1 MSEYLLESGQ
11 IELGLVQDR
20 TGSGLLGLT
29 PKKEFAPEP
38 EPVQQPP
45 PVQQSQPPPPQQ
57 HQRQKQTYQSDIQG
71 IVYHKVI
78 FQIIFMVLFPIGKS
92 WKTHPFLDD
101 FSRYWSGLCHGNLSI
116 RVILTKT

>member
-1 MSEYLLESGQ
+1 MSEYLLVLESGQ
-11 IELGLVQDR
+11 IGLVQDR

-45 PVQQSQPPPPQQ
+45 PVQQSQPPPPPQQ

-71 IVYHKVI
+71 IVYHKVL
-78 FQIIFMVLFPIGKS
+78 FQIIFMVLSPNGKS
-92 WKTHPFLDD
+92 WKTHP
-101 FSRYWSGLCHGNLSI
+101 N
-116 RVILTKT
+116 ILQKFYRNWFGSWLQI